1 MQFSKHFFN
10 VSVLLNICALAQ
22 AAPQTLAA
30 CLDEGKLQYTNTQYK
45 QAVETFNHCL
55 ALDPENVE
63 AHLSVAGALLT
74 QDDLAGA
81 KNHFEAALKNMK
93 RTSPYWSYT
102 YSMLGD
108 IALKQRDAKQALEMY
123 AKSLEYNAANVNS
136 LIGKG
141 VILETRGNYS
151 GAAEAYTSALAV
163 EPLNVIARK
172 RLINLEPEYL
182 TDEEMLVALKQ
193 RYAIK
198 PEQTE
203 LTDANRDLF
212 LKIHRAEQRRGVDY
226 LKNKY
231 GKNTQDYIV
240 TLNKGTDF
248 ARELLTLN
256 GYNALQKNMGQDA
269 VAAFRRLGVPVQQ
282 VFELRDKQGNPVFA
296 KDSTLTEEGFAVYTQ
311 LLAGKKE
318 FLRPGQMVPLT
329 QAEKQKINA
338 NIQALTKKGYAEIS
352 RPELKM
358 LETQTLCSEETL
370 KEKLGVYYLPIG
382 QKHYRYL
389 VRTTDKDPLKTVPY
403 YYVMQARHKR
413 NPKVEVPKNELIEYY
428 QYYGYTICLSDGNL
442 TLADEGGDSTK

>member
-1 MQFSKHFFN
+1 
-10 VSVLLNICALAQ
+10 
-22 AAPQTLAA
+22 
-30 CLDEGKLQYTNTQYK
+30 CLT
-45 QAVETFNHCL
+45 
-55 ALDPENVE
+55 LDPDNVDT
-63 AHLSVAGALLT
+63 HLSIAGALLT
-74 QDDLAGA
+74 QDDLTGA
-81 KNHFEAALKNMK
+81 KTHFETALKQMK

-108 IALKQRDAKQALEMY
+108 IALKQRNPKQALEMY

-141 VILETRGNYS
+141 VILETQGNYQ

-163 EPLNVIARK
+163 EPLNVIARQ

-182 TDEEMLVALKQ
+182 TDEEILTALKQ
-193 RYAIK
+193 RYAVK

-212 LKIHRAEQRRGVDY
+212 LKIHRAEQRRGIDY

-248 ARELLTLN
+248 AREILTLH

-282 VFELRDKQGNPVFA
+282 VFELRDKQGNPVFT

-311 LLAGKKE
+311 VLAGKQE

-329 QAEKQKINA
+329 QAQKQKINA
-338 NIQALTKKGYAEIS
+338 RVQALTQKGYAEIS
-352 RPELKM
+352 HSELKL
-358 LETQTLCSEETL
+358 LETKTLCSEETL
-370 KEKLGVYYLPIG
+370 KNKLGVYYLPIG

-389 VRTTDKDPLKTVPY
+389 VRTTDNDALKTVPY

-413 NPKVEVPKNELIEYY
+413 NPKIEVPKNELVEYY
-428 QYYGYTICLSDGNL
+428 DYYGYTICLSDGNL
-442 TLADEGGDSTK
+442 TLADESSSAK

>member
-1 MQFSKHFFN
+1 MQFSKRFFN
-10 VSVLLNICALAQ
+10 GIVLLGVSTAAQ

-55 ALDPENVE
+55 ALDPNNVD

-74 QDDLAGA
+74 QDDLMGS
-81 KNHFEAALKNMK
+81 KKHFEEALKQMK
-93 RTSPYWSYT
+93 RNSPYWSYT

-108 IALKQRDAKQALEMY
+108 IALKQRNPKQALEMY

-141 VILETRGNYS
+141 VILESQGNYQ
-151 GAAEAYTSALAV
+151 GAAEAYVSALAV
-163 EPLNVIARK
+163 EPLNVIARQ
-172 RLINLEPEYL
+172 RLISLEPEYL
-182 TDEEMLVALKQ
+182 TDEEMLIALKQ
-193 RYAIK
+193 RYAVK

-212 LKIHRAEQRRGVDY
+212 LKIHRAEQRRGADY

-231 GKNTQDYIV
+231 GKNTQSYIV

-256 GYNALQKNMGQDA
+256 GYNTLQKNIGQDA
-269 VAAFRRLGVPVQQ
+269 VVVFKQAGVPVQE
-282 VFELRDKQGNPVFA
+282 VFDLRDKQGNPVFT

-311 LLAGKKE
+311 VLTGKKE

-329 QAEKQKINA
+329 QAEKQKVNA
-338 NIQALTKKGYAEIS
+338 RVEALTQKGYAEIS
-352 RPELKM
+352 HPELKM
-358 LETQTLCSEETL
+358 LETKTLCSEETL
-370 KEKLGVYYLPIG
+370 RNKLGVYYLPIG
-382 QKHYRYL
+382 QRHYRYL

-413 NPKVEVPKNELIEYY
+413 NPKIEVPTNEIVEYY
-428 QYYGYTICLSDGNL
+428 SYYGYTICLSDGNL
-442 TLADEGGDSTK
+442 TLADESGDGTK